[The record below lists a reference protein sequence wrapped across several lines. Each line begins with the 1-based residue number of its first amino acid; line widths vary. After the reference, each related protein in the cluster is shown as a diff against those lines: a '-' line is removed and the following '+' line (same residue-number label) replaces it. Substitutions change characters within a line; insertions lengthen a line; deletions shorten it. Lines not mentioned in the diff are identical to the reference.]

1 MTALHFNEI
10 SDSAQAKTRA
20 GNLRYQ
26 LNKPKYKKGS
36 ATVKAVNKK
45 TVNMVRKRLLFDS
58 GIFWL

>member
-36 ATVKAVNKK
+36 ATVKAVKEPCKYGKKK
-45 TVNMVRKRLLFDS
+45 TLV
-58 GIFWL
+58 